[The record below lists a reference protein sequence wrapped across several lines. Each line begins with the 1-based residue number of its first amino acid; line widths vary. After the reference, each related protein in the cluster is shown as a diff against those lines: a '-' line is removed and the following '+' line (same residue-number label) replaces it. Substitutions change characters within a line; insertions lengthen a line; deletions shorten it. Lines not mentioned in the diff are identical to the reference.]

1 MKIRKAVIPAAGF
14 GTRFLP
20 LTKSMPKEML
30 PIINKPVIHYVVEE
44 AVRSG
49 IKDILIITAT
59 GKRAIEDY
67 FDHNA
72 DLEQHLGKNNKNK
85 ELNEINIFADD
96 VYIHF
101 IRQKEQKGLGH
112 AVSLAKKF
120 VGNEPFVVLLGDDII
135 KSKKHATKQMMDVFE
150 EKQAT
155 IIGVEEVPKERIE
168 KYGVID
174 GEKLKENLYLIKS
187 LVEKPKL
194 KDAPSNIG
202 IIGRYILMP
211 QIFECLEK
219 IKPGAGG
226 ELQLTDA
233 LVLLQKTQEMYAFVF
248 DGKRYDTGN
257 PEGWLKTNIEYAMDD
272 DVLRKK
278 LKLKELLE

>member
-1 MKIRKAVIPAAGF
+1 M
-14 GTRFLP
+14 
-20 LTKSMPKEML
+20 
-30 PIINKPVIHYVVEE
+30 NKPVIHHVVEE

-49 IKDILIITAT
+49 IKDILIITAV

-72 DLEQHLGKNNKNK
+72 DLEQHLEKKNKNK

-272 DVLRKK
+272 ECLREK

>member
-30 PIINKPVIHYVVEE
+30 PVLNKPVIHYVVEE

-49 IKDILIITAT
+49 INDILIITAT

-67 FDHNA
+67 FDHNT

-101 IRQKEQKGLGH
+101 IRQKEQNGLGH

-155 IIGVEEVPKERIE
+155 IIGVEEVPEERIE

-174 GEKLKENLYLIKS
+174 GEKIKENLYRVKS

-211 QIFECLEK
+211 YIFECLEK

-272 DVLRKK
+272 EVLRKK

>member
-1 MKIRKAVIPAAGF
+1 MKIKKAVIPAAGF

-30 PIINKPVIHYVVEE
+30 PVLNKPVIHYVVEE

-49 IKDILIITAT
+49 IKDILIITAA

-72 DLEQHLGKNNKNK
+72 DLEQHLGKNNKSK

-120 VGNEPFVVLLGDDII
+120 VNNEPFVVLLGDDII

-150 EKQAT
+150 KTQST
-155 IIGVEEVPKERIE
+155 IIGVEEVPDE
-168 KYGVID
+168 KVNAYGIID
-174 GEKLKENLYLIKS
+174 GEKIDNNLYKVHS
-187 LVEKPKL
+187 LVEKPNMD
-194 KDAPSNIG
+194 DAPSNIG

-211 QIFECLEK
+211 EIFDCLEE
-219 IKPGAGG
+219 ISPGAGG

-233 LVLLQKTQEMYAFVF
+233 LILLNESQELYAYIF
-248 DGKRYDTGN
+248 DGKRYDTGT

-272 DVLRKK
+272 ENLRKK
-278 LKLKELLE
+278 LNLRK